1 MKNLDELPC
10 IKKLNLYYGFELFKA
25 VEEDSRIKVFNT
37 VLNTYMGTS
46 FSLSAMQDIAMFHNI
61 NIVKEEVD
69 DAIEYEINAEINR
82 FKDVYDDIYTTHHI
96 GDKLDAL
103 GF

>member
-1 MKNLDELPC
+1 MINLDELPC

-37 VLNTYMGTS
+37 VLNTYMAAS
-46 FSLSAMQDIAMFHNI
+46 FSLSAAQDIAMFHKI
-61 NIVKEEVD
+61 NVKKEID
-69 DAIEYEINAEINR
+69 DAIEYEIHAEINR